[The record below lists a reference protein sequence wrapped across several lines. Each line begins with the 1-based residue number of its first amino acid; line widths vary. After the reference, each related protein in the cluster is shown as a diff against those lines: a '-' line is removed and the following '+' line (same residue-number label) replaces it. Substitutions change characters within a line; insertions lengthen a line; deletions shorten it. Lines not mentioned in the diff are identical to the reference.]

1 LNGAKYQPIQNTKTN
16 YMRIFLM
23 ASLVFSFVK
32 TEAQSIPANT
42 GSKFKASEAK
52 ILLDRCHIET
62 KFHPFT

>member
-1 LNGAKYQPIQNTKTN
+1 
-16 YMRIFLM
+16 MRIFLM

>member
-1 LNGAKYQPIQNTKTN
+1 
-16 YMRIFLM
+16 MRILLM
-23 ASLVFSFVK
+23 ISLVFYFINA
-32 TEAQSIPANT
+32 EAQSIPANT